1 MKTKHNL
8 DLSLLSNEIKL
19 LLEIM
24 KVEDEKSFDNILIK
38 DIDWNYF
45 LQLAMYHRVYP
56 LVYYRLIR
64 SDVVAIPNYVIQ
76 TLKQEY
82 KKNTFQMLHLSRE
95 MELLSQLFTDEKIP
109 ILFLKGPIIASDLYG
124 DISLRTSKD
133 LDILIPITK
142 LEYAEE
148 LLLNFGYKREDET
161 SLLNELK
168 WRGHHITYIHTQKN
182 IQLEIHWRLHP
193 LPSKEPCF
201 NELWEKRRVSK
212 TSYPINFLGEEHLFL
227 YLVSHGAR
235 HGWFRLRWLKDIDQ
249 MLSKGFN
256 IINANILMK
265 TYQSQHMV
273 GQALIL
279 VSELLKTPLNEDMM
293 ILTKGTQ
300 PKKLADS
307 ALYFIKEMEP
317 LHILASTYKFRRYL
331 FLLKPSI
338 VQKVIH
344 FILLFY
350 PSSSDVKTLRLPKS
364 LDFLYFP
371 LRPFL
376 SIYRNL
382 RKTP

>member
-1 MKTKHNL
+1 MKTKHSL

-19 LLEIM
+19 LLEILNGEE
-24 KVEDEKSFDNILIK
+24 KKSFDNVLIK
-38 DIDWNYF
+38 NIKWDYF
-45 LQLAMYHRVYP
+45 LHLAIYHRVYP
-56 LVYYRLIR
+56 LIYHTLIR
-64 SDVVAIPNYVIQ
+64 SDVKAIPNYVIQ

-82 KKNTFQMLHLSRE
+82 KKNTFQMLHLSGE
-95 MELLSQLFTDEKIP
+95 MELLSELFTDKKIP
-109 ILFLKGPIIASDLYG
+109 ILFLKGPIIASNLYG
-124 DISLRTSKD
+124 DVSLRTSKD

-148 LLLNFGYKREDET
+148 LLLNLGYKREEET

-193 LPSKEPCF
+193 VPSKEPCF
-201 NELWEKRRVSK
+201 NELWEQRRVSK
-212 TSYPINFLGEEHLFL
+212 TSYPIYFLGEEHLFL

-256 IINANILMK
+256 IVNANILMK

-279 VSELLKTPLNEDMM
+279 VSELLKTPINEDMM
-293 ILTKGTQ
+293 ILTKGSQ
-300 PKKLADS
+300 PRKLADS

-350 PSSSDVKTLRLPKS
+350 PTSSDVKTLRLPKT
-364 LDFLYFP
+364 LNFLYFP

-376 SIYRNL
+376 SIYRML

>member
-1 MKTKHNL
+1 MKTKHSL
-8 DLSLLSNEIKL
+8 DLSLFSNEIKL

-24 KVEDEKSFDNILIK
+24 KVEDEKSFDNVLIK
-38 DIDWNYF
+38 DINWNYF

-56 LVYYRLIR
+56 LVYYTLSR
-64 SDVVAIPNYVIQ
+64 SDEKTIPKYVIQ

-95 MELLSQLFTDEKIP
+95 MELLSQLFTDKKIP
-109 ILFLKGPIIASDLYG
+109 ILFLKGPIIAADLYG

-201 NELWEKRRVSK
+201 NELWEQRRVSK

-256 IINANILMK
+256 IINANILIK

-293 ILTKGTQ
+293 VLTKGSQ

-350 PSSSDVKTLRLPKS
+350 PSSSDVKTMRLPKS
-364 LDFLYFP
+364 LSFLYFP

-376 SIYRNL
+376 SIYRKL